1 MCGKSPPSLA
11 QGCCSRWVLEF
22 PAPGLHRSM
31 SLGSTGDIF
40 GALRTL
46 CTPGHCPKRS
56 VTCSQVKATASLRG
70 QYPLLS
76 SGPWNKAF
84 ALTLCSGLGDN
95 LHQQLRTYNS
105 MTEYSFPLF
114 PVHHISICILDLP
127 LRSMLLLGFSEKY
140 IAFLGGGRYVSW
152 HTFVPVFTK
161 VPSIMN
167 W

>member
-1 MCGKSPPSLA
+1 
-11 QGCCSRWVLEF
+11 
-22 PAPGLHRSM
+22 
-31 SLGSTGDIF
+31 
-40 GALRTL
+40 
-46 CTPGHCPKRS
+46 
-56 VTCSQVKATASLRG
+56 
-70 QYPLLS
+70 
-76 SGPWNKAF
+76 
-84 ALTLCSGLGDN
+84 
-95 LHQQLRTYNS
+95 

-167 W
+167 